1 MSHPAQPPAGSYHS
15 SAEILEHPRFATART
30 AYVEAVLG
38 LYEGDAFLNRLLMEA
53 GRQVTFNIIVS
64 LHCAHDE
71 ADRAT
76 WPTMRRLKE
85 ELRISGLSSERRL
98 EDLVAR
104 LVHFGLLELRPSD
117 RDRRVRLLTPSA
129 RMLALDRD
137 WLAAHHVPLRVMFPD
152 PGYRQAVERDPAFQ
166 RVHRAMALGFSAEGA
181 KPMARHSAMMRY
193 LGRDA
198 GMMILFK
205 LVQMTAAAG
214 AIEELSYTD
223 LGARFGVSRTH
234 VRTLL
239 ADAERNGD
247 LDLSGRSGRR
257 VELKP
262 SILRAFDSFVADS
275 MSGHDVMFRL
285 TLERMGSAL

>member
-1 MSHPAQPPAGSYHS
+1 MSQPAQPPAVTYHS
-15 SAEILEHPRFATART
+15 SSEILGHPRFAAART
-30 AYVEAVLG
+30 AYVEAVLD

-53 GRQVTFNIIVS
+53 GRQVAFNIIVS

-76 WPTMRRLKE
+76 WPTMRRLKQ
-85 ELRISGLSSERRL
+85 ELKISGLSSERRI
-98 EDLVAR
+98 EELVAR
-104 LVHFGLLELRPSD
+104 LVHVGLLERRPSD
-117 RDRRVRLLTPSA
+117 RDGRVRLMTPTA

-137 WLAAHHVPLRVMFPD
+137 WLAAHYVPLRVMFPD
-152 PGYRQAVERDPAFQ
+152 PGYRQAVKRDPAFQ
-166 RVHRAMALGFSAEGA
+166 RAHRAIALGFSAEGA
-181 KPMARHSAMMRY
+181 KLMARHAAMMRY

-239 ADAERNGD
+239 EDAERNGD
-247 LDLSGRSGRR
+247 LVLSGRGGRR

-262 SILRAFDSFVADS
+262 SILRAFDSFLADG
-275 MSGHDVMFRL
+275 MAGHDLIYRL
-285 TLERMGSAL
+285 TLQRMGRA